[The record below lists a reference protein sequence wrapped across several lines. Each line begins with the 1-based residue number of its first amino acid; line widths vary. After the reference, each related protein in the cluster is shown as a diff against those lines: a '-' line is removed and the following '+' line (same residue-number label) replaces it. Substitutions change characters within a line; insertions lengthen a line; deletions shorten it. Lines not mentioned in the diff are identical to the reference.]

1 VRLEGGPCEPVSG
14 SRRALSG
21 MDRTERRKAII
32 AALDAGDDTVAVAV
46 LRAPGF
52 VTGLTDNEVAQFRTD
67 WQQRRKPTETAQLQQ
82 WKRASEHLERG
93 GTLLVNYAAGLT
105 SGHMIAEAEK
115 SEKRAAEAVAAA
127 ASATMH

>member
-1 VRLEGGPCEPVSG
+1 
-14 SRRALSG
+14 
-21 MDRTERRKAII
+21 
-32 AALDAGDDTVAVAV
+32 
-46 LRAPGF
+46 
-52 VTGLTDNEVAQFRTD
+52 LTDDELAQYRVD

-105 SGHMIAEAEK
+105 SGHKVAEAEK
-115 SEKRAAEAVAAA
+115 SGKRAAEAVAAT